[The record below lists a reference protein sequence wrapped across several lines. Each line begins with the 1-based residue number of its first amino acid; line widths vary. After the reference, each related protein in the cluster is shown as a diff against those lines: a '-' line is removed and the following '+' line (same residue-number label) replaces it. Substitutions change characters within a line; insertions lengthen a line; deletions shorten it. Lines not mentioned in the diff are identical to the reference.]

1 MKISNSLLEIQVYA
15 IFPEA
20 EMAYDNEGQ
29 VIIYTGYYDNPGP
42 GENFDQSLGFNP
54 ILFQG
59 WIESYFVSDS

>member
-42 GENFDQSLGFNP
+42 GENNEL
-54 ILFQG
+54 
-59 WIESYFVSDS
+59 